1 MPVISTHELTP
12 GAYPEFR
19 EQIYNA
25 LDCCVTFEVNEEIQ
39 SLSNTN
45 PEIYNFARALQ
56 APVLEMM
63 LRGFLVD
70 QFERQRAAEDLRAKL
85 TTLESLLTRLA
96 NAVWDR
102 PLNPRSQKQLQEF
115 FYGCM
120 NIPEIWTSKRG
131 KKILSMDRE
140 TLEKLEVYFH
150 ARPIVATI
158 LSFRDL
164 AKKLDVLETQIDP
177 DGRMRTALNIG
188 GTETGR
194 FSSSKSPLGTGAN
207 FQNIEDKLRR
217 VLVADPGWKICG
229 IDLEQA
235 ESREVG
241 WLCGILFNDWT
252 YLDACEGGD
261 LHTSTAKLIWPTLP
275 WPGDPKGDRE
285 LAEQPFYRHY
295 SRRDMSKRGGH
306 GCLTAEHEVLTPFGW
321 VPISSKPSV
330 IMTWSKET
338 NHARWGTVSNWID
351 KPYSGNFVELEGTSL
366 SVNMTADHKVIYFRD
381 RRNPAHDV
389 RAENLPLTGVI
400 PLGANF
406 LGGKTEITPAEA
418 RLIAAFQCDGHQKST
433 NRVEFH
439 FHKQRK
445 FMRLEMLALEANIPF
460 ELKPDQNKAFLHAA
474 NWPKKAGAYLLDW
487 PRNALEAYI
496 GEHQHWDGNIQPPS
510 VMLSSVD
517 RDHLEWIQTIGRLL
531 GVGGNFQKVYTS
543 GFGSKVYRLQQNNR
557 KYADIASLKTRRTY
571 YAETQVYCP
580 TVPTGYFFVRRNGRI
595 SITGNSNYLGS
606 PFTMARHLKV
616 PTKLM
621 EDFQGAYFGAYP
633 GIPQWHRWTAEQ
645 LQITQTLV
653 TPFGRTRRFFG
664 RPNDD
669 ATLREAVAYVPQ
681 SATADRLNLGL
692 FRIWKH
698 MGNRVRL
705 LTQLHDAVYFE
716 YREDDNEA
724 EVIAQALELIDIP
737 LFAPSGRRFSVP
749 GEAKV
754 GWNWGPGSDPRRGW
768 HNPDGLMKF
777 KGHDPRVR
785 TPLLDR
791 IL

>member
-306 GCLTAEHEVLTPFGW
+306 G
-321 VPISSKPSV
+321 SS
-330 IMTWSKET
+330 
-338 NHARWGTVSNWID
+338 
-351 KPYSGNFVELEGTSL
+351 Y
-366 SVNMTADHKVIYFRD
+366 
-381 RRNPAHDV
+381 
-389 RAENLPLTGVI
+389 
-400 PLGANF
+400 LGA
-406 LGGKTEITPAEA
+406 
-418 RLIAAFQCDGHQKST
+418 
-433 NRVEFH
+433 
-439 FHKQRK
+439 
-445 FMRLEMLALEANIPF
+445 
-460 ELKPDQNKAFLHAA
+460 
-474 NWPKKAGAYLLDW
+474 
-487 PRNALEAYI
+487 
-496 GEHQHWDGNIQPPS
+496 
-510 VMLSSVD
+510 
-517 RDHLEWIQTIGRLL
+517 
-531 GVGGNFQKVYTS
+531 
-543 GFGSKVYRLQQNNR
+543 
-557 KYADIASLKTRRTY
+557 
-571 YAETQVYCP
+571 
-580 TVPTGYFFVRRNGRI
+580 
-595 SITGNSNYLGS
+595 

-616 PTKLM
+616 PVKLM
-621 EDFQGAYFGAYP
+621 ESFQEAFFSAYP
-633 GIPQWHRWTAEQ
+633 GIPKWHRWTAEQ
-645 LQITQTLV
+645 LQTTQTLV